1 MLLLDAHKVV
11 QAHCAVV
18 CRYVGNKPSPHR
30 RKALQRLH
38 PAGLTDDWGDKLA
51 GRAFFSHNLK
61 ATFEHYLQ
69 ARRGSVRARPH
80 GAGLGKLAAYAPY
93 FICCE

>member
-1 MLLLDAHKVV
+1 MPVV
-11 QAHCAVV
+11 M

-51 GRAFFSHNLK
+51 GREFFSHNLK

-69 ARRGSVRARPH
+69 AR
-80 GAGLGKLAAYAPY
+80 
-93 FICCE
+93 

>member
-1 MLLLDAHKVV
+1 MPEVM
-11 QAHCAVV
+11 

-51 GRAFFSHNLK
+51 GREFFSHNLK

-69 ARRGSVRARPH
+69 AR
-80 GAGLGKLAAYAPY
+80 AGQKCCVQELALVKHA
-93 FICCE
+93 CL